1 MQLQA
6 YKQDNSFHRAWLDD
20 CLIYEDD
27 DMYILASSKDHI
39 IENNQRR
46 WLMNEASL
54 KILMKREFYNVIVM
68 FRQDD
73 INYYCN
79 LASPALKEGNVIFY
93 IDYDLDV
100 KMNKHIQKIKL
111 LDEKEFKINK
121 EKYHYSEKLCK
132 ALMVTR
138 NKIIH
143 LMENQLF
150 PFNDEKVR
158 QLYFDFL
165 ACKEEHTHGSN

>member
-1 MQLQA
+1 M
-6 YKQDNSFHRAWLDD
+6 DGF
-20 CLIYEDD
+20 LIYEDE
-27 DMYILASSKDHI
+27 DMFILASNKDHI

-54 KILMKREFYNVIVM
+54 KILMKHEFYNVIVM

-79 LASPALKEGNVIFY
+79 LASPALKEENVIFY

-100 KMNKHIQKIKL
+100 KTNKHIQKIKL

-150 PFNDEKVR
+150 PFNDEEVR
-158 QLYFDFL
+158 KLYSDFL
-165 ACKEEHTHGSN
+165 AHKEALTHG